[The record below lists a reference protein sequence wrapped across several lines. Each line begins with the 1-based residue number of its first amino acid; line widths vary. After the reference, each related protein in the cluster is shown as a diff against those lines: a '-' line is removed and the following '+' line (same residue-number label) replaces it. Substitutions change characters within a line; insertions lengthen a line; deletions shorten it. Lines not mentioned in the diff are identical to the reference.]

1 VECVKHLQQ
10 SRRPKIKKLAAKA
23 MKSPSMLTTAETREL
38 WCLFIGPRFATE
50 DISAV
55 SAKKIPARKAL
66 AKKSR

>member
-1 VECVKHLQQ
+1 
-10 SRRPKIKKLAAKA
+10 

-55 SAKKIPARKAL
+55 SAKKIPAKKTL
-66 AKKSR
+66 AKKSPIKKS